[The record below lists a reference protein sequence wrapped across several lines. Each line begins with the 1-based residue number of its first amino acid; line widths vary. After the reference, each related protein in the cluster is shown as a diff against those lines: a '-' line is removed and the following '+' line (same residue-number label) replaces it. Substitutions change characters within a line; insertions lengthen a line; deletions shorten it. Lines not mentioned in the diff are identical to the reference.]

1 MAADDVAGAGALLL
15 DEPFDTLT
23 AGPGTDCR
31 SFGLTRV

>member
-1 MAADDVAGAGALLL
+1 MAADDVAGAELLVS

-31 SFGLTRV
+31 SFGLARV